1 MSAYYYLVASLPSLE
16 ADHVPA
22 NLDCDELMSLIWQNL
37 DAKDAPA
44 LSVLH
49 YPGDIRNW
57 INLQAS
63 RRKLPEPYPIADGF
77 STLTREALLNPVQH
91 SAAWPAF
98 LNRFVEDAG
107 ERMDDMG
114 LQEMEAALLT
124 MFYDQVIR
132 MEEGFLSGYFMRDR
146 SLRNILAAC
155 NARRYGLPLQGQLIG
170 DSSENWQL
178 QHSKTSDFGL
188 SLEFPYIDDILETME
203 LDDPVALEQQ
213 VDRIRWQ
220 TIDSLLSFHSFDL
233 AVVLGFVLKLQTIR
247 RWQQLREISSERNPL
262 EQLKAGIMRDFE
274 LPEMV
279 KK

>member
-1 MSAYYYLVASLPSLE
+1 MSAYYYLVSSLPSLE

-22 NLDCDELMSLIWQNL
+22 NLDCDELMSHIRENL
-37 DAKDAPA
+37 DEKDVPA
-44 LSVLH
+44 LDVLL

-77 STLTREALLNPVQH
+77 STLTREVLLNPVQY
-91 SAAWPAF
+91 SAVWPDF
-98 LNRFVEDAG
+98 LNRFVENEG

-124 MFYDQVIR
+124 LFYDQVTR
-132 MEEGFLSGYFMRDR
+132 MGEGFPGAYFARDR

-155 NARRYGLPLQGQLIG
+155 NVRRYGLQLQGQLIG

-203 LDDPVALEQQ
+203 LEDPVALEQQ

-220 TIDSLLSFHSFDL
+220 TIDSLLSFHNFDL
-233 AVVLGFVLKLQTIR
+233 AVVLGYVLKLQMIR
-247 RWQQLREISSERNPL
+247 RWQLLREIGSERNPL
-262 EQLKAGIMRDFE
+262 EQLKADIMRDFV